1 MSYNRYQDISA
12 EEYQSQFNRID
23 HMLVDV
29 REPEE
34 FVQAHLPGAINIP
47 LNDLMMRAGEIPN
60 QRPVV
65 LVCARGNRSAIA
77 AEALSMSGY
86 TSLYNLEEGT
96 IGWMFKGLPVE
107 R

>member
-1 MSYNRYQDISA
+1 MSYQEITA

-23 HMLVDV
+23 HTLVDV
-29 REPEE
+29 HEPEE
-34 FVQAHLPGAINIP
+34 FVQVHLPGAVNIP
-47 LNDLMMRAGEIPN
+47 LNDILLRAGEIPAEK
-60 QRPVV
+60 PVV
-65 LVCARGNRSAIA
+65 LVCARGNRSAVA

-86 TSLYNLEEGT
+86 SALYNLEDGT